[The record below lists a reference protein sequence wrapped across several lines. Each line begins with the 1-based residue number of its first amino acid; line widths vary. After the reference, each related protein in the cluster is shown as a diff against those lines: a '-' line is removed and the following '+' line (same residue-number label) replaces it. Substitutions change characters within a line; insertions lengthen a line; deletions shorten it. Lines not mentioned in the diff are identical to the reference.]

1 MWRVG
6 IDVGGTF
13 TDLFASNDEKTE
25 TTTAKV
31 LTTPK
36 DRSIGVMNALQS
48 VSIKPA
54 DIRVLV
60 HGTTTATNA
69 LVERSYPPI
78 AMITTEG
85 FRDVIE
91 IGRQR
96 RQHLFSLRQK
106 RPEPMVS
113 RRLRYTVTCRLSAK
127 GEDIRPFDVVE
138 ARSVACKIKSMAIK
152 SVAICFINSYVDS
165 RHETQMRDILLAEY
179 PDCHVALSSE
189 TVKKFREHGRFST
202 TVIRAALLPVMTQY
216 FDRLKKELKS
226 SGFAGSLLAIK
237 SNGGMMGVDL
247 AIERPEE
254 LVESGPAGGV
264 AYARYLSQT
273 TEFANIIHTDM
284 GGTTFDA
291 SIVDQGEGLI
301 THDYQLE
308 WEIPIAIPML
318 DIRSVGAGGGSI
330 AWIDTGGSLR
340 VGPQSTGSDPG
351 PACYGRGG
359 EEATVTDANFILGRL
374 DGTLGGKMTLDAAA
388 SKRAVT
394 NIGQQLGLDPL
405 EAAEAIILIACENMA
420 QAIKLLLT
428 DRGRD
433 PRDFALA
440 SFGGA
445 GPMHACLIARA
456 MSIPRIIVPSHAG
469 VASACGAISM
479 DIRHDL
485 DAFYYAP
492 LADADFGQLNQIYAS
507 LENQGQSLLSQD
519 GIAQDRMT
527 ISRHAQIRYIGQLW
541 EIVTPIKEGELSVA
555 SSEEIANAFH
565 AAHDAEHGVK
575 SPTFPVELVSIG
587 LTASGEFMRSSG
599 NSQPGGATTETG
611 IGSRPVYFSGVW
623 RDVNIYA
630 GEALQEGINITG
642 PAIIDYSHSET
653 VLPPNTHAT
662 LDTHRNLLITLDGMS

>member
-1 MWRVG
+1 MWHVG

-13 TDLFASNDEKTE
+13 TDLFASNGETTE

-31 LTTPK
+31 LTTPN
-36 DRSIGVMNALQS
+36 DRSIGVMNALES
-48 VSIKPA
+48 ANIKPA

-96 RQHLFSLRQK
+96 RQHLFDLRQK
-106 RPEPMVS
+106 RPKPMVS
-113 RRLRYTVTCRLSAK
+113 RRLRYTVACRLSAK
-127 GEDIRPFDVVE
+127 GEDIRPFDVAE
-138 ARSVACKIKSMAIK
+138 ARSVARTIKNLDIK

-165 RHETQMRDILLAEY
+165 RHEAQMRDILLEEH

-202 TVIRAALLPVMTQY
+202 TVIRAALLPVMTRY
-216 FDRLKKELKS
+216 FDRLTKELKS
-226 SGFAGSLLAIK
+226 NGFAGSLLAIK

-264 AYARYLSQT
+264 AYARYLSRT

-351 PACYGRGG
+351 PACYGLGG
-359 EEATVTDANFILGRL
+359 EEATVTDANYILGRL

-394 NIGQQLGLDPL
+394 NIGQQLDLDPL

-456 MSIPRIIVPSHAG
+456 MNIPRIIVPSHAG

-492 LADADFGQLNQIYAS
+492 LADADFDELNQLYAS
-507 LENQGQSLLSQD
+507 LESQGRSLLSQD
-519 GIAQDRMT
+519 GIAQDKMT

-541 EIVTPIKEGELSVA
+541 EIVTPIKEGELSA
-555 SSEEIANAFH
+555 AESEEIANAFH

-587 LTASGEFMRSSG
+587 LTASGEFIRSSANTESG
-599 NSQPGGATTETG
+599 DATTKTD
-611 IGSRPVYFSGVW
+611 IGSRPVYFSGAW

-630 GEALQEGINITG
+630 GEALQEGVSITG
-642 PAIIDYSHSET
+642 PAIIDYPHSET
-653 VLPPNTHAT
+653 VLPPDTHAT
-662 LDTHRNLLITLDGMS
+662 LDSHRNLMITLDGMN

>member
-1 MWRVG
+1 MWHVG

-13 TDLFASNDEKTE
+13 TDLFALNGETE
-25 TTTAKV
+25 ETVSAKV
-31 LTTPK
+31 LTTAE
-36 DRSIGVMNALQS
+36 DRSIGVMEALDS
-48 VSIKPA
+48 ANIRPA

-96 RQHLFSLRQK
+96 RQHLFDLRQK
-106 RPEPMVS
+106 RPEPMVA
-113 RRLRYTVTCRLSAK
+113 RRLRFTLACRLSAG
-127 GEDIRPFDVVE
+127 GEGIRPFDAE
-138 ARSVACKIKSMAIK
+138 QAASVARRIKDLGIE
-152 SVAICFINSYVDS
+152 SVAICFINSYLDS
-165 RHETQMRDILLAEY
+165 RHEDEMRDILLAHH
-179 PDCHVALSSE
+179 PGCHVALSCE

-202 TVIRAALLPVMTQY
+202 TVIRAALLPVMTRY
-216 FDRLKKELKS
+216 FSRLRDGLKS
-226 SGFAGSLLAIK
+226 NGFAGSLLAIK

-273 TEFANIIHTDM
+273 TEFSNIIHTDM

-308 WEIPIAIPML
+308 WEIPISIPML

-330 AWIDTGGSLR
+330 AWIDSGGSLR
-340 VGPQSTGSDPG
+340 VGPQSAGSDPG

-359 EEATVTDANFILGRL
+359 EAATVTDANFILGRL
-374 DGTLGGKMTLDAAA
+374 DGTLGGKMTLDAEA
-388 SKRAVT
+388 SMRAVE
-394 NIGQQLGLDPL
+394 NIGHQLGLAPL
-405 EAAEAIILIACENMA
+405 EAAEAIILITCESMA
-420 QAIKLLLT
+420 QAITLLLT

-433 PRDFALA
+433 PRDFVLA
-440 SFGGA
+440 SSGGA
-445 GPMHACLIARA
+445 GPMHACFIARA
-456 MSIPRIIVPSHAG
+456 MSIPRIIVPSNAG

-485 DAFYYAP
+485 EAFYYAP
-492 LADADFGQLNQIYAS
+492 LTDADFAHLNRLYAG
-507 LENQGQSLLSQD
+507 LESEGRDLLSQD
-519 GIAQDRMT
+519 GIGEDKMT
-527 ISRHAQIRYIGQLW
+527 VVRHAQMRYVGQLW
-541 EIVTPIKEGELSVA
+541 EVLTPIRDGELSA
-555 SSEEIANAFH
+555 AGAQGIADAFH

-587 LTASGEFMRSSG
+587 LTASGEFMRPASSAAPDSAAKAG
-599 NSQPGGATTETG
+599 ET
-611 IGSRPVYFSGVW
+611 STRSVYFSGVW
-623 RDVNIYA
+623 HEIDIHA
-630 GEALQEGINITG
+630 GEELQVGVTITG
-642 PAIIDYSHSET
+642 PAIIDYQHSET
-653 VLPPNTHAT
+653 VLPPAT
-662 LDTHRNLLITLDGMS
+662 FATIGADRNLIITLDEID

>member
-1 MWRVG
+1 MWHVG

-13 TDLFASNDEKTE
+13 TDLFASNEETTE
-25 TTTAKV
+25 TITAKV

-36 DRSIGVMNALQS
+36 DRSIGVMKALES
-48 VSIKPA
+48 ANIKPA

-96 RQHLFSLRQK
+96 RQHLFDLRQK
-106 RPEPMVS
+106 RPQPMVS
-113 RRLRYTVTCRLSAK
+113 RRLRYTVACRLSAK
-127 GEDIRPFDVVE
+127 GEDIQPFDVAE
-138 ARSVACKIKSMAIK
+138 ARNVAREIKRLAIK
-152 SVAICFINSYVDS
+152 SVAICFINSYVDN
-165 RHETQMRDILLAEY
+165 RHEAQMRDILLQEH

-202 TVIRAALLPVMTQY
+202 TVIRAALLPVMTRY
-216 FDRLKKELKS
+216 FDRLTNELNS
-226 SGFAGSLLAIK
+226 NGFAGSLLAIK

-273 TEFANIIHTDM
+273 TDFSNIIHTDM

-359 EEATVTDANFILGRL
+359 EEATVTDANFMLGRL
-374 DGTLGGKMTLDAAA
+374 DATLGGKMALDAEA
-388 SKRAVT
+388 STRAVAK
-394 NIGQQLGLDPL
+394 IGQQLGLDPL
-405 EAAEAIILIACENMA
+405 AAAEAIILITCENMA

-433 PRDFALA
+433 PRDFVL
-440 SFGGA
+440 SSSGGA
-445 GPMHACLIARA
+445 GPMHACFIARA
-456 MSIPRIIVPSHAG
+456 MNIPRIIVPSHAG

-492 LADADFGQLNQIYAS
+492 LAEADFNQLNQLYAS
-507 LENQGQSLLSQD
+507 LERQGRDLLSLD
-519 GIAQDRMT
+519 GIDEDRIT
-527 ISRHAQIRYIGQLW
+527 VSRHAQIRYIGQLW
-541 EIVTPIKEGELSVA
+541 EILTPIGDGELSA
-555 SSEEIANAFH
+555 GGAQEISDAFH

-587 LTASGEFMRSSG
+587 LTASGEFMQSLSDAAPSASAG
-599 NSQPGGATTETG
+599 HSEAGT
-611 IGSRPVYFSGVW
+611 RPVYFSGAW
-623 RDVNIYA
+623 RDVAIYA
-630 GEALQEGINITG
+630 GEALEVGATITG
-642 PAIIDYSHSET
+642 PAIVDYQHSET
-653 VLPPNTHAT
+653 VLPPDTHAT
-662 LDTHRNLLITLDGMS
+662 IDANRNLMITLDETS